1 MNRYHRTELEL
12 RLTGATGSEGV
23 GWANTDAVTDQ
34 ARQHSTPKC
43 RAVKASKAT
52 RGFGAL

>member
-23 GWANTDAVTDQ
+23 GWANTNAVTDQ
-34 ARQHSTPKC
+34 ARRRSTPKC

-52 RGFGAL
+52 RGFDAL